1 MAAAERRT
9 FSMFEAASIIGVTRQ
24 TLAKWLNDGCPAVT
38 KGDRARGIEWEI
50 NVADVIRWREQR
62 LIEEISAKYQD
73 KGGATNE
80 AGYRTRRAAAE
91 AVIAEIEAENALQ
104 QVVDVEYVTQKLA
117 QFLASLRARMTG
129 VGAKVAGR
137 AASMKSAAQIK
148 ELIDAEIRESLRTID
163 GAENIGTDR
172 TAKA

>member
-1 MAAAERRT
+1 MAASERRT
-9 FSMFEAASIIGVTRQ
+9 FSMFEAATIIGVTRQ
-24 TLAKWLNDGCPAVT
+24 TLAKWVNDGCPTVT
-38 KGDRARGIEWEI
+38 KGDRSRGIEWEI
-50 NVADVIRWREQR
+50 NIADVIGWREQR

-91 AVIAEIEAENALQ
+91 AVIAEIEAEETLHR
-104 QVVDVEYVTQKLA
+104 VVDVEYVTQKLS
-117 QFLASLRARMTG
+117 QFLANLRTRMTG

-137 AASMKSAAQIK
+137 AASMKSPAQIK

-163 GAENIGTDR
+163 GAEKIGAGR
-172 TAKA
+172 PAQA